1 MTRPKLRSRHDAL
14 RHSVALLLLYMAAA
28 PDTALPGTVYDPGT
42 AVSPE
47 TEQDFTGAI
56 DTVISATRIRQPL
69 TESPASV
76 TIIDR
81 DTIVA
86 SGAIEVA
93 DVLRLVPGIQVA
105 YPQGNQL
112 AVTYHGFGDA
122 FPRSMQVLID
132 GRSIYQ
138 PSFTDVDWLFLGI
151 VLEDIERIEVIRGPD
166 SPLYG
171 SNAVSGVIN
180 IITRLPWQDRGT
192 AARLTAGDLDTRHGM
207 LRHGGRHGALDYRMT
222 LNYQENSGF
231 QGDLNSTND
240 GRQLGGVSF
249 RGVWNPRPSDEFD
262 IQLGYAAGDL
272 GGGAE
277 PQHDPPAHDKRVS
290 SDYEFIN
297 WRRALP
303 DESELRWQV
312 YRNGYTSDDDYRDLL
327 SHAYAVP
334 DSFIPCVLP
343 DPAGSG
349 TCPLDGQPGQPDQY
363 ADFGLY
369 DYRGQRYDTELQYT
383 SPQTGRLRT
392 VLGAGLR
399 LNRLKSEVLTNRDD
413 WIDEW
418 SERIF
423 VNLGYRASGRLL
435 LNFGAMAEHSDR
447 FGSYVSPRIA
457 ANWLFDPQHSVRLSY
472 ARAKR
477 NPSLVESQFNN
488 VYEADDGTPYLI
500 DFVAGDLDP
509 ETLTSVELGYTGYWL
524 ERRLLLDA
532 KLFHEKT
539 EDRIRFVEDLSVPQ
553 PTPAVGSRFTA
564 SSLVNDGY
572 TTVTGAELQ
581 LKYQAGPRD
590 FISYQVSKVDT
601 DVFWSLQ
608 LNPDLAQRQPEN
620 VAPRYT
626 VSLLASKSLPHGF
639 EASAAWYHIS
649 RMVWLGDGD
658 RITGYNRTDARL
670 ARRWRSAGSDMMLEA
685 IVQNI
690 GNDYITFRDENFF
703 ETRAYL
709 RFSVAFK

>member
-1 MTRPKLRSRHDAL
+1 MTRPKLHPRRDFL
-14 RHSVALLLLYMAAA
+14 RHTAALLLMYMALT
-28 PDTALPGTVYDPGT
+28 PDTALPGTVYDPD
-42 AVSPE
+42 AAAAPE
-47 TEQDFTGAI
+47 TEEDFTGAI

-69 TESPASV
+69 TESPSSV

-81 DTIVA
+81 DTIAV

-138 PSFTDVDWLFLGI
+138 PSFADVDWLFLGI
-151 VLEDIERIEVIRGPD
+151 VLEDIERIEVIRGPN

-192 AARLTAGDLDTRHGM
+192 AARLTAGDLNTRHGM
-207 LRHGGRHGALDYRMT
+207 LRHAGTRGALDYRMT
-222 LNYQENSGF
+222 LTYQKDDGF
-231 QGDLNSTND
+231 EGDSNSTND

-249 RGVWNPRPSDEFD
+249 RGVWNPRPSDEFG

-277 PQHDPPAHDKRVS
+277 PQHDPPAHDKQVS
-290 SDYEFIN
+290 SDYQFIS

-303 DESELRWQV
+303 DEAELRWQV
-312 YRNGYTSDDDYRDLL
+312 YRNGYNSNDNYRDLL
-327 SHAYAVP
+327 SHAYDVP
-334 DSFIPCVLP
+334 VSFIPCVIP

-363 ADFGLY
+363 ADFGLF

-383 SPQTGRLRT
+383 SPQAGRLRT

-423 VNLGYRASGRLL
+423 VNLGYRASEQLL

-447 FGSYVSPRIA
+447 FGAYVSPRIA
-457 ANWLFDPQHSVRLSY
+457 ANWLLDPQHSVRLSY
-472 ARAKR
+472 ARATR

-488 VYEADDGTPYLI
+488 VYKADDGTPYLI
-500 DFVAGDLDP
+500 DFVARDPDP

-539 EDRIRFVEDLSVPQ
+539 VDRIHFVDDPTVQQ
-553 PTPAVGSRFTA
+553 PTPAVGSQFTA

-572 TTVTGAELQ
+572 TRVIGGELQ

-590 FISYQVSKVDT
+590 FISFQVAKLDT
-601 DVFWSLQ
+601 DIAESEQ
-608 LNPDLAQRQPEN
+608 INPTVPGIFIYDI
-620 VAPRYT
+620 APRYT
-626 VSLLASKSLPHGF
+626 TSVLASKTLPYGF
-639 EASAAWYHIS
+639 EASAARYHIS

-658 RITGYNRTDARL
+658 RIPGYNRTDARL